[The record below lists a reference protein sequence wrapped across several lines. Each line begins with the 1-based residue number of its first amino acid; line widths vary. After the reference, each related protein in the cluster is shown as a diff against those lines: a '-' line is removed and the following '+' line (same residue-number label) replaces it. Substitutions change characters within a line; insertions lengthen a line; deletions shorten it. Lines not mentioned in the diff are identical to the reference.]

1 MTAAAIKTAT
11 RTYFEQLLNHG
22 NNAAADTILA
32 PDIQFHYPLADLDGA
47 DAVKAYVAAVRKA
60 FPDIVFTVDTL
71 ISEGEHVA
79 ARWSLVGSQTGEF
92 RGQAPTGR
100 RVNVPGNT
108 IFRFVDG
115 KIKEMWVAFGPAQFV
130 KSQD

>member
-1 MTAAAIKTAT
+1 MTAAAIKTAA

-22 NNAAADTILA
+22 NMAAADTIFA

-47 DAVKAYVAAVRKA
+47 DAVKAYVVAVRRA
-60 FPDIVFTVDTL
+60 FPDIVFTVNTL
-71 ISEGEHVA
+71 FSEGDHVA
-79 ARWSLVGSQTGEF
+79 ARWLLVGSQSGEF

-108 IFRFVDG
+108 IFRFEDG
-115 KIKEMWVAFGPAQFV
+115 KIKEMWVAFDPAQLV
-130 KSQD
+130 KNQD